1 MGFRLR
7 YLTQDL
13 ELSTGDFVVGRSAE
27 CQLSIDDPL
36 VSRKHAVFV
45 VATDSVSVRDLGSR
59 NGVLVGGQR
68 ISGEKTLTSGDRVT
82 IGGQDMTVYWVD
94 EMAQTSGGE
103 DFRRATLTF
112 HAPTMVPDDEPTSP
126 LSGLAPSTRSANTLR
141 LLTTVADKALALG
154 RAEEAERILSS
165 VLHDLRDRAKGGEPQ
180 EAVILETAA
189 KYAAK
194 LAGATNKPS
203 WVDYVFELYAP
214 NRKPV
219 AAAVVDEL
227 YNVVRRVKGVDTKA
241 FKVYLAD
248 LKQASSSFGP
258 ADRFVLQRLEG
269 LEKLLAL

>member
-1 MGFRLR
+1 MPFRLR

-13 ELSTGDFVVGRSAE
+13 ELPVGEFVVGRSAE

-36 VSRKHAVFV
+36 VSRKHATFV
-45 VATDSVSVRDLGSR
+45 VAPDAVRVRDLGSR

-68 ISGEKTLTSGDRVT
+68 ISGDRLLASGDRVT

-94 EMAQTSGGE
+94 ELAQTASGDE
-103 DFRRATLTF
+103 FRRATLTF

-126 LSGLAPSTRSANTLR
+126 LSAAIGSSRSANTLR

-154 RAEEAERILSS
+154 RAEEAERILQS
-165 VLHDLRDRAKGGEPQ
+165 VLNELRDRSRSGDPAEPP
-180 EAVILETAA
+180 VLEIAA

-194 LAGATNKPS
+194 LAGASGKPA

-214 NRKPV
+214 TRKPV

-227 YNVVRRVKGVDTKA
+227 YNVVRKVKGVDTKA
-241 FKVYLAD
+241 FKAYLAD
-248 LKQASSSFGP
+248 LKQASAGFGP
-258 ADRFVLQRLEG
+258 TDRFVLQRLEG
-269 LEKLLAL
+269 LEKLLTL